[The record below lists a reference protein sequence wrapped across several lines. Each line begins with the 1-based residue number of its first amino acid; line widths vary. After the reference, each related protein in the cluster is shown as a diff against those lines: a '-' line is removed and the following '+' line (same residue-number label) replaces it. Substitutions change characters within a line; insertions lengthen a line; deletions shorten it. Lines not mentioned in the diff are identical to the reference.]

1 MKVLFLTSR
10 FPYPPYRGDKL
21 KIYNLIRRLS
31 TSHEI
36 TLLSFVESSAE
47 MAFVDELRPYCV
59 RVEVVHLPRWRSY
72 IGCAAAIL
80 SSLPLQVAYFTSGEM
95 SERLEQLLGEESFDV
110 MHVHLIRMAQ
120 YASTRRSMPPRV
132 LDLTDAGSLY
142 LRRFLG
148 QTRSIVKKIVLTLEL
163 QRLERYEHVLESFEL
178 SLVCSPVDQGVLLRA
193 APKAD
198 VRLLYNGVDLD
209 YFSSN
214 GSEVP
219 EEHSLIFTG
228 NMSYFPNID
237 GAEYLVKEIMP
248 LVWSRYPH
256 ANASL
261 VGQSPPSSVR
271 RLAGENVLVTG
282 FAQDIRQSYLR
293 NSIALAPVRFGAGTL
308 NKVLEPMAL
317 GRPVVASSVAV
328 EGLPAENGVHLLVAD
343 TPQDFARAITRLFE
357 DASLRASIAREG
369 QQLVRSRFD
378 WDRIVG
384 DLRSYY
390 AHVAGV
396 HH

>member
-1 MKVLFLTSR
+1 
-10 FPYPPYRGDKL
+10 
-21 KIYNLIRRLS
+21 
-31 TSHEI
+31 
-36 TLLSFVESSAE
+36 
-47 MAFVDELRPYCV
+47 
-59 RVEVVHLPRWRSY
+59 
-72 IGCAAAIL
+72 
-80 SSLPLQVAYFTSGEM
+80 
-95 SERLEQLLGEESFDV
+95 
-110 MHVHLIRMAQ
+110 
-120 YASTRRSMPPRV
+120 
-132 LDLTDAGSLY
+132 
-142 LRRFLG
+142 
-148 QTRSIVKKIVLTLEL
+148 
-163 QRLERYEHVLESFEL
+163 L